1 MTRAALLAL
10 VLAACTQTQTPAP
23 IEPPS
28 GRITTPRPAEPSAL
42 PLLAPELPP
51 SFDARARLAYFDH
64 VWLDDQA
71 PIAKRPDSAGLDR
84 AEYIV
89 VEDRRDRVRLRV
101 DDDWVRVLVWV
112 QRDQLRPAII
122 RDVAADGRERAIA
135 PNASLSFAAGASLT
149 VEAGMRGARV
159 TVEDEH
165 LTAYGTVPAH
175 AIGDVWHVA
184 PPIDDVVVAGDP
196 TPPSPGAV
204 ADESDIL
211 DAPVAGA
218 QVLAHTGIRYGA
230 TFEYPSGAPGWHLV
244 TLESDYITVTGF
256 VPGSAWLP
264 KASGVMTGNFIEPAG
279 ASGIALPAGTCLY
292 ARPDGALVGIML
304 VAQHDAHRARRG
316 WARWEWGTWWGRVPL
331 YARPAGDGFESCQ
344 SPPRAAHAS
353 RSISNP
359 QVPRLVGASSAS
371 SSLSMN
377 AARGISVAPSR
388 AR

>member
-1 MTRAALLAL
+1 VTRVAVLVLVLAL
-10 VLAACTQTQTPAP
+10 VACTRAPAA

-28 GRITTPRPAEPSAL
+28 GRITTPRPAEPSVL
-42 PLLAPELPP
+42 PLLADELAP

-89 VEDRRDRVRLRV
+89 VDERGDRVRLRV

-122 RDVAADGRERAIA
+122 RDVAADGRDRAIA
-135 PNASLSFAAGASLT
+135 PGASLSFVAGASLT

-159 TVEDEH
+159 IVEDEH

-184 PPIDDVVVAGDP
+184 PADDADADATSPPGSVV
-196 TPPSPGAV
+196 
-204 ADESDIL
+204 DETDIL

-218 QVLAHTGIRYGA
+218 QVLARTGIRYAA
-230 TFEYPSGAPGWHLV
+230 TVEHPSPAPGWRLV
-244 TLESDYITVTGF
+244 TLDSDYISVTGY
-256 VPGSAWLP
+256 VPDSAWLP
-264 KASGVMTGNFIEPAG
+264 KASGIMTGSFIEPMG
-279 ASGIALPAGTCLY
+279 GGGIELPVGTCLY
-292 ARPDGALVGIML
+292 AHPEGALVGVML
-304 VAQHDAHRARRG
+304 VAQHDARRARRG

-353 RSISNP
+353 RSISNDH
-359 QVPRLVGASSAS
+359 VPRLVGASSAT

-377 AARGISVAPSR
+377 SVRGISVAPSR